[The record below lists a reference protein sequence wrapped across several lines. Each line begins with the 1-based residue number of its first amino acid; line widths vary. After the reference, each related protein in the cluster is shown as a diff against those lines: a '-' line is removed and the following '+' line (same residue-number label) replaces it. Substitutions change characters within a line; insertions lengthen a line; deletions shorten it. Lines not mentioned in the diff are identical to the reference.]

1 MTARGQRSTFPSAS
15 AVLSEAPSRETEA
28 RPRRWR
34 CCRCLIAKTSLA
46 NQLPVLHLCPPPPQP
61 PFPGASFYLAK
72 ELSAPPGP
80 ITHVSGAL
88 TGPAFTVSE
97 GRIWRSLP
105 SRLNQR
111 ARRHQRHQREHGG
124 TSRPHSFSFTDRPTD
139 ASPLMRNAAADS
151 VDQTLHQ
158 SLQPSALLSPQLV
171 RESLASGAVINEQTS
186 SSTPTSSRRAVLP
199 PTPYPLRSHR
209 ALGRPLF
216 QV

>member
-1 MTARGQRSTFPSAS
+1 MSHSHDLP
-15 AVLSEAPSRETEA
+15 
-28 RPRRWR
+28 
-34 CCRCLIAKTSLA
+34 A

-72 ELSAPPGP
+72 EVSAPPGP

-97 GRIWRSLP
+97 GQIWRSLS
-105 SRLNQR
+105 SRLIRRNQR
-111 ARRHQRHQREHGG
+111 AENPADISGNTEARHVLIPAH
-124 TSRPHSFSFTDRPTD
+124 PPTD
-139 ASPLMRNAAADS
+139 ASPLMRNAVDADS

-158 SLQPSALLSPQLV
+158 SLRPFALLSPQLV
-171 RESLASGAVINEQTS
+171 RESLASGAVINAQTS

-199 PTPYPLRSHR
+199 PTPYPLHSQR